1 MDRWPQIRGIVR
13 DVVAIGVGV
22 LIAVRA
28 SAPPITVDDL
38 PALSAAAGF
47 IGLVPF
53 MRWPKA

>member
-53 MRWPKA
+53 MRWPR